1 MDLNTLIRDVPDF
14 PKPGIVFKD
23 IMPLLEN
30 GPAFRQAV
38 DELAARFADV
48 QPDKVIGAE
57 ARGFIFGAAL
67 AYKLGCGFVAVRKP
81 GKLPYQ
87 VKTVTYEL
95 EYGTDTL
102 CVHEDAVKPGE
113 KALVVDDLLATGGTV
128 GGVVKLL
135 KEMGAEVL
143 GAAFLI
149 ELSFLN
155 PREKLPGL
163 RIESLLDVA
172 GE

>member
-1 MDLNTLIRDVPDF
+1 
-14 PKPGIVFKD
+14 
-23 IMPLLEN
+23 
-30 GPAFRQAV
+30 
-38 DELAARFADV
+38 
-48 QPDKVIGAE
+48 E

-155 PREKLPGL
+155 PREKLPGV